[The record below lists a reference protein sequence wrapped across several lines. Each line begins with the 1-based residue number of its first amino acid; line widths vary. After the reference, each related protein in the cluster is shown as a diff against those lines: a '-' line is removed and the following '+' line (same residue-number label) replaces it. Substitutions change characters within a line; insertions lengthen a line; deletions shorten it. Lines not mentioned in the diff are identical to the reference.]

1 MNSKAIVF
9 CCNWSAYPGLQLSRN
24 IGNSDA
30 KNYQIIVNMC
40 SGRVSPE
47 IILNAFHHEAAGVM
61 IATCPPEKCEHDAN
75 YKTLRRVLLLK
86 KVLAQFGIE
95 PERVRMEWI
104 DKGEAQQLQIAID
117 DFMEEL
123 QSIGPIQPCA

>member
-24 IGNSDA
+24 IVNSVE

-47 IILNAFHHEAAGVM
+47 IILGAFHHEAAGVM
-61 IATCPPEKCEHDAN
+61 IATCPREKCEHDAN
-75 YKTLRRVLLLK
+75 YKTFRRVLLLK

-104 DKGEAQQLQIAID
+104 DKGEAQKLQIAID
-117 DFMEEL
+117 DFMAEL
-123 QSIGPIQPCA
+123 QGIGPIQPWA